1 MQPCMNTFSRAEGEG
16 STMSLAREPETYE
29 PGYEPVRDAL
39 TILKGRAVLV
49 MHIGG
54 TITDNTRVW
63 PIRSS

>member
-1 MQPCMNTFSRAEGEG
+1 
-16 STMSLAREPETYE
+16 MSLAREPETYE